1 MVADPEQEVRSLAKK
16 VLWILFAVVL
26 VLALAVAGV
35 TGYFWYQ
42 NNHIFVEDAVYPIN
56 AKTLDLRGQDISFE
70 HYDAVH
76 SQLPNCEIYWD
87 VPFQV
92 GKYPNDTTKLTV
104 ADLTEKDIRILLNYF
119 PKLKTLDATACSD
132 YAVLESAKQQLPGC
146 EILYEVNLGGKSFAP
161 EVTELTLEVGDYD
174 YDTLMENLQYLP
186 GVQHI
191 TLKKPELSLEQIDE
205 LKTTFGNITIDCT
218 VDIGGTEYTMD
229 TTELNL
235 SGISS
240 GDVAGVSEKLGMLSG
255 LTSVELM
262 KSDGTTGLTKED
274 VKTLKEAAPAASFHY
289 VFDFYG
295 ETLSTTETTEVHIKN
310 VNIGEEGLPEARL
323 ALDLMENC
331 SRFVLENCKISNES
345 MAQLREDYRGK
356 TKVVW
361 RVPYGGGNCM
371 TDCEVIR
378 CTYELTD
385 KNAQNLVYCEDVR
398 FMDVGHNDVTF
409 LSDFSFLKGMPKLEA
424 IIISSAYVSDL
435 TPFANC
441 KELKFFEAAFCG
453 NIEDLSPLAQC
464 EKLEMVNI
472 SFTKVKDL
480 SPLDN
485 LPIKTL
491 FAQNYSA
498 KRISAEEQSRFAS
511 VHPDCLTQYTGDQPY
526 GRGWRYDEHDKYLPY
541 YGMLR
546 KVFRLDDDI
555 IPNSV
560 GWYLREGDTDLPTA
574 ES

>member
-186 GVQHI
+186 DVQQI

-295 ETLSTTETTEVHIKN
+295 ETLTEKQRE
-310 VNIGEEGLPEARL
+310 LF
-323 ALDLMENC
+323 DLYYN
-331 SRFVLENCKISNES
+331 
-345 MAQLREDYRGK
+345 
-356 TKVVW
+356 
-361 RVPYGGGNCM
+361 
-371 TDCEVIR
+371 
-378 CTYELTD
+378 
-385 KNAQNLVYCEDVR
+385 
-398 FMDVGHNDVTF
+398 
-409 LSDFSFLKGMPKLEA
+409 
-424 IIISSAYVSDL
+424 
-435 TPFANC
+435 
-441 KELKFFEAAFCG
+441 
-453 NIEDLSPLAQC
+453 EDLSLSEIAEHAGITRQGVRDSIKRAEHALHEMEDKLGLVARYGDTERCAEELQHEVEQLHELNAAQ
-464 EKLEMVNI
+464 LH
-472 SFTKVKDL
+472 
-480 SPLDN
+480 
-485 LPIKTL
+485 
-491 FAQNYSA
+491 
-498 KRISAEEQSRFAS
+498 SAEADEIVSRMTALLEQ
-511 VHPDCLTQYTGDQPY
+511 
-526 GRGWRYDEHDKYLPY
+526 
-541 YGMLR
+541 LR
-546 KVFRLDDDI
+546 Q
-555 IPNSV
+555 
-560 GWYLREGDTDLPTA
+560 EA
-574 ES
+574 